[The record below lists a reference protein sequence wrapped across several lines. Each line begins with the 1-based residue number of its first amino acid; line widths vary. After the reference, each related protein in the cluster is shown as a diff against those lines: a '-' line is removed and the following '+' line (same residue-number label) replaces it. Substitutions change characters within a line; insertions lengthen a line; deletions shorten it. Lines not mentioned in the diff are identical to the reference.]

1 MMAGVF
7 ADREQVADRLDGAA
21 LQRAVL
27 HLRRRHVRGNRPTAP
42 LQGQL
47 RSGRPGAGERHRPP
61 GGPRPPPLE
70 EAAAAALSEDCPQAR
85 APTWPW
91 ENGRVAPPP
100 PAHVG
105 TGRPPL
111 LARPA
116 TPRPARRLR
125 RPLRAERPRGPG
137 PLRA

>member
-61 GGPRPPPLE
+61 GGPPPPPLE
-70 EAAAAALSEDCPQAR
+70 EAAPAGGG
-85 APTWPW
+85 AP
-91 ENGRVAPPP
+91 RRPPP
-100 PAHVG
+100 PPPG
-105 TGRPPL
+105 GRRGGPP
-111 LARPA
+111 P
-116 TPRPARRLR
+116 
-125 RPLRAERPRGPG
+125 RPRGPRG
-137 PLRA
+137 RPPPPPPGGGGGRFRRL